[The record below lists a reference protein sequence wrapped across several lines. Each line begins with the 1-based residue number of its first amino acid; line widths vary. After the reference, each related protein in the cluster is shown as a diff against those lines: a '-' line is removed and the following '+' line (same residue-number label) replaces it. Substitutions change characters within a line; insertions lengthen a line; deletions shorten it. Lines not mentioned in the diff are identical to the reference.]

1 MINAANIAVGYH
13 CQTVIHLYNGS
24 QNRCRQKAIQPL
36 QRFQPFETSLM
47 RLLQAHL
54 KLDLLQGIAERMACG
69 HVDGHTPKQPR
80 HIRYRQRFA
89 RGGVIRAQIR
99 RTRQHHRA
107 QALLL
112 GNHLRI
118 GGKQR
123 IVESDMRTP
132 GFIMQTLKFRQS
144 EPLADT

>member
-13 CQTVIHLYNGS
+13 CRTVIHLYNGS

-54 KLDLLQGIAERMACG
+54 QLDLLQGIAERMACG
-69 HVDGHTPKQPR
+69 HVDGHTPKQSR

-89 RGGVIRAQIR
+89 RSGGIRQWR
-99 RTRQHHRA
+99 QRHVCMVGRCTRAAAITGAGVRA
-107 QALLL
+107 FCGDHIAC
-112 GNHLRI
+112 G
-118 GGKQR
+118 
-123 IVESDMRTP
+123 MR
-132 GFIMQTLKFRQS
+132 
-144 EPLADT
+144 